1 VSEKHL
7 QDYLFVQAKKHGIY
21 ARKMQAVGHT
31 GFPDVLLAF
40 DGYALFIEL
49 KNPNGKGRLSQKQE
63 AEIKRLMEAGLDV
76 YVISKKEEVDDLI
89 REIFEHEATNSYFAV
104 IQ

>member
-1 VSEKHL
+1 MSEKHL
-7 QDYLFVQAKKHGIY
+7 QDYLFSQAKKHGIY

-40 DGYALFIEL
+40 DSNALFIEL
-49 KNPNGKGRLSQKQE
+49 KNPNGKGRLSKKQE
-63 AEIKRLMEAGLDV
+63 AEIRKLLEVGLDV

-89 REIFEHEATNSYFAV
+89 RGIFKHEATNSYFEV